1 MFKIEHN
8 VETGEIKQI
17 ELTPEEV
24 VEFEQ
29 QYNEAKIKSDAEE
42 AEAEA
47 KAEQR
52 AALLERLGITEEEA
66 QLLLGGN

>member
-1 MFKIEHN
+1 MFRIEHDIA
-8 VETGEIKQI
+8 TGEVKEIPLTANEIKAI
-17 ELTPEEV
+17 EKLQKEA
-24 VEFEQ
+24 VE
-29 QYNEAKIKSDAEE
+29 KDAIMQ

-47 KAEQR
+47 KATAK